1 MEKHLELLKDCK
13 KKDCLLADIEAYK
26 CQLESNFNN
35 LKKATVFCRKSIN
48 EEERKKLFSFD
59 GKDSG
64 EEMKKKNA
72 DKKNAAMKAAS
83 LTDDLY
89 RIRRMIADQVSQSE
103 VSLQALVRSSAT
115 VTEVSE
121 EFKSMGSALNQSK
134 SLLSKYG
141 RREIS
146 DTVLIILAF
155 ILFYSSCLY
164 IIWKRIF

>member
-1 MEKHLELLKDCK
+1 LEKHLELLKDCK
-13 KKDCLLADIEAYK
+13 KDCLLSDIEAYK

-64 EEMKKKNA
+64 EEMK
-72 DKKNAAMKAAS
+72 KKNAAMKAAS